1 MQAVF
6 INRLIILFAG
16 LGMVISGLL
25 WVSHSTGYALPCTG
39 TGCDVVARS
48 PYARFLGIPTA
59 AYGFLYFGLLLLL
72 ALSRLQY
79 PEQWR
84 FYARALIGLST
95 LGMVAFGYLTYV
107 QLVVLELYAKGSPCW
122 WCLAAASSNALVWL
136 LALIGLRAVP
146 SEGAD
151 RWGYELLKSLMMTLL
166 VIVAGFA
173 FGAWQWMQ
181 VRTPD
186 VKTADDQKLKL
197 LYQDGQGWR
206 KGNPKASLVIVEFSD
221 FQCPACKQAYQ
232 VLEQQFLP
240 KHQDKVLFI
249 FRHYPLTEIHPM
261 AWIGASAAEEAG
273 AQGKFWE
280 MYHALFQNQQE
291 MTPLRIEQMAQ
302 KLGLDSNKVRLAM
315 RNENIYFK
323 KIYRDLK
330 EGSELGVNSTPT
342 FMVVY
347 KGKLH
352 TARGLGQLVATL
364 NLPEIQAYLGEKF
377 EPKIEAAP

>member
-1 MQAVF
+1 MRALLL
-6 INRLIILFAG
+6 NRLIILFAG

-39 TGCDVVARS
+39 VGCDVVARS

-59 AYGFLYFGLLLLL
+59 AYGFFYFGLLLVL

-84 FYARALIGLST
+84 FYAQALAGLST
-95 LGMVAFGYLTYV
+95 LGMIAFGYLTYV
-107 QLVVLELYAKGSPCW
+107 QLFVLELYAKGSPCW
-122 WCLAAASSNALVWL
+122 WCLAAVSSNALVWL

-146 SEGAD
+146 TGTAT
-151 RWGYELLKSLMMTLL
+151 RWGYELIKAVMMTLL

-186 VKTADDQKLKL
+186 VVNSDEQKLKL
-197 LYQDGQGWR
+197 LYKDGQGWR
-206 KGNPKASLVIVEFSD
+206 KGNPQAPLVIVEFSD
-221 FQCPACKQAYQ
+221 FQCPACKQAYEI
-232 VLEQQFLP
+232 LEQQFLP
-240 KHQDKVLFI
+240 KHKEKVLFI

-291 MTPLRIEQMAQ
+291 MTPLRIEQIAQ
-302 KLGLDSNKVRLAM
+302 KLGLDSQKVRLAM
-315 RNENIYFK
+315 QKEDLYFK
-323 KIYRDLK
+323 TIYRDLK

-342 FMVVY
+342 FIVVF
-347 KGKLH
+347 KGKMH
-352 TARGLGQLVATL
+352 IARGLGQLVTTL

-377 EPKIEAAP
+377 EPKVEDAL

>member
-1 MQAVF
+1 MQAVW

-48 PYARFLGIPTA
+48 SYARLLGIPTA
-59 AYGFLYFGLLLLL
+59 AYGFLYFGLLLVL

-84 FYARALIGLST
+84 FYAWALVGFST
-95 LGMVAFGYLTYV
+95 LGMLAFAYLTYV
-107 QLVVLELYAKGSPCW
+107 QLFVLGLYAKGSPCW

-146 SEGAD
+146 LEGAAG
-151 RWGYELLKSLMMTLL
+151 WGYELLKSLMMTLL

-181 VRTPD
+181 IRTPGET
-186 VKTADDQKLKL
+186 TADAEKLKL

-206 KGNPKASLVIVEFSD
+206 RGNPDAPLVLVKFSD
-221 FQCPACKQAYQ
+221 FQCPACKQAYE

-240 KHQDKVLFI
+240 KHKEKVLFI
-249 FRHYPLTEIHPM
+249 FRHYPLTNIHPM
-261 AWIGASAAEEAG
+261 AWVAAAATEEAG

-280 MYHALFQNQQE
+280 MYHALFQHQQE
-291 MTPLRIEQMAQ
+291 LTPLNIERIAQ

-315 RNENIYFK
+315 RNEEIYFK

-342 FMVVY
+342 FIVVF
-347 KGKLH
+347 KDKIH
-352 TARGLGQLVATL
+352 TARGLGQLVTL
-364 NLPEIQAYLGEKF
+364 LNSPEIQAYLGEKF
-377 EPKIEAAP
+377 EPKVEAEH